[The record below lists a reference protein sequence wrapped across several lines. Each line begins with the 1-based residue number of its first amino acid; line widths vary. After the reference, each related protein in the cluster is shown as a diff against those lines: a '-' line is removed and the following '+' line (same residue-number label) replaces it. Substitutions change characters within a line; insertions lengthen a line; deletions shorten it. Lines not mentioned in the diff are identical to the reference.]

1 MVSPDYISVNQ
12 PKPAT
17 PFKEHVIEL
26 FQTLVVFAT
35 IATIIYWLVA
45 QPHKVSGAS
54 MYPNFQ
60 DGDYIITDKVTY
72 KFYEP
77 ERGDVIVFKNPRDES
92 QDFIKRIMGLPG
104 DRVKVQGGYIYI
116 NGKLVQEPYIKADVI
131 TNPGS
136 FMREGQEV
144 VVQSGEYLAMGDNRP
159 HSSDSR
165 EWGFVTKRE
174 IIGRVFFRYW
184 PSNQVTLWP
193 AAYSI
198 RLEK

>member
-1 MVSPDYISVNQ
+1 MNPDYLTIEPPKAQ
-12 PKPAT
+12 PT
-17 PFKEHVIEL
+17 FKDHFIEL

-45 QPHKVSGAS
+45 QPHKVSGSS
-54 MYPNFQ
+54 MFPNFK

-72 KFYEP
+72 KFNEP
-77 ERGDVIVFKNPRDES
+77 ARGDVVVFKNPRDES

-104 DRVKVQGGYIYI
+104 DRVKVQSGHVYI
-116 NGKLVQEPYIKADVI
+116 NDKLVNEPYLKPEVI
-131 TNPGS
+131 TNPGN
-136 FMREGQEV
+136 FMHEGQEV
-144 VVQSGEYLAMGDNRP
+144 VVQPGEYLAMGDNRP

-165 EWGFVTKRE
+165 EWGYVTKQE

-184 PSNQVTLWP
+184 PSGVVGMWP

-198 RLEK
+198 QLEK